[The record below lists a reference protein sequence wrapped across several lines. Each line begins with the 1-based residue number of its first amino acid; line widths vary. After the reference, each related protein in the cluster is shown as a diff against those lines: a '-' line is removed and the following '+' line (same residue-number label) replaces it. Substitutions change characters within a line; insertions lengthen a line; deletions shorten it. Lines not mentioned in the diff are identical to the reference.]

1 MRSGSKRISTSFAVI
16 LILLAIL
23 LGGFLIKYFIK
34 PKPKTLAA
42 NTVAIHPH
50 KKHRKKHRSKN
61 YISADSLK
69 RNFKT
74 EKIVSAPVP
83 TKSVTIKPVSIKPVT
98 TEPFDVKPV
107 TIKPVAIKAIPV
119 KPIKKIP
126 DSTRTNQPKQA
137 FLYATYV
144 QPNITGLVKLRAE
157 DKFYSNSVAT
167 IPANSKVWV
176 LEKGDTYYRVSYNN
190 TIGFVPKWTL
200 KEK

>member
-23 LGGFLIKYFIK
+23 LSGFLFKYFIK
-34 PKPKTLAA
+34 PKPKTSVINAA
-42 NTVAIHPH
+42 AVHPH
-50 KKHRKKHRSKN
+50 KKHRRKHRSKY

-74 EKIVSAPVP
+74 ERIVSAPVP
-83 TKSVTIKPVSIKPVT
+83 TKPVI
-98 TEPFDVKPV
+98 
-107 TIKPVAIKAIPV
+107 IKPVAIKSIPV
-119 KPIKKIP
+119 KKIP
-126 DSTRTNQPKQA
+126 DSTKRNQSKQA

-157 DKFYSNSVAT
+157 NTFYSNTVAT

-190 TIGFVPKWTL
+190 IIGFVPKWTL